1 MKQRKD
7 LERTGN
13 TLGKV
18 KNPPKSEVD
27 KYMQTHQSG
36 KVREAQKPKPTYID
50 NVIHKANLVTRGIET
65 RLDPSYKGKGKL
77 RARAQQAMGK
87 MDVWNQISHEMGKF
101 QRPGIGGFID
111 RNVGKRAKR
120 KAYRSMPRFKK

>member
-50 NVIHKANLVTRGIET
+50 NVIHKANLVTRGIADVYSLGTQGILKKYNE
-65 RLDPSYKGKGKL
+65 RGGYKGLYGEEKKTPTSPK
-77 RARAQQAMGK
+77 RT
-87 MDVWNQISHEMGKF
+87 DVNY
-101 QRPGIGGFID
+101 ID
-111 RNVGKRAKR
+111 ASGNYV
-120 KAYRSMPRFKK
+120 FKKRPPIKK